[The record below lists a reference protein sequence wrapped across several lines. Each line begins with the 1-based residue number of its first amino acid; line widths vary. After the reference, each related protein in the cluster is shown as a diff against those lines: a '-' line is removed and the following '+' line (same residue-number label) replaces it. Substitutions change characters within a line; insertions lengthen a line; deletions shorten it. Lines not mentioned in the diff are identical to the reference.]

1 MNQSQSQRIE
11 IFPEKEFETESLAR
25 QYRDDRLA
33 QLQAQG
39 YDCSVENLQTIH
51 TGHWVFVLHISE
63 AGPIQE
69 PEDILLA
76 ERSKPSPKVKLNPK
90 KYETR

>member
-1 MNQSQSQRIE
+1 MNQSQRIE

-25 QYRDDRLA
+25 QSRDDRLA

-51 TGHWVFVLHISE
+51 TGHWVFVLRISE
-63 AGPIQE
+63 ADSTQA
-69 PEDILLA
+69 PEDVPLA
-76 ERSKPSPKVKLNPK
+76 ERSKPSPKVKLSPK